1 MRNIGGRPNLYGRD
15 HTPLP
20 PTPGASMDGLEW
32 PAGHEEQARLRVLHK
47 ARLALGAATDKKAS

>member
-1 MRNIGGRPNLYGRD
+1 MYGRD